1 MQNFSKESPK
11 DGKLLYCCLVRLLI
25 ITQRVDQTDPI
36 LGFFH
41 GWLRAFGEH
50 GIGVTVIGQQTGS
63 YDLPENVRVHSLE
76 KEKGRERLS
85 QIARFWKIIFLESR
99 SYDRVFVHMTP
110 IWVVLGWPVWTIL
123 RKPIFLWYEARGG
136 GWSLLFALRMVRK
149 VFGATD
155 YGLPRNSRRHVIVG
169 HGIDTERFRP
179 DLGRHQ
185 EGLLVTVGRVTPV
198 KHYDVLLHAL
208 VILPQHCQLRIAG
221 GTFTD
226 RDRKEEKRLQALIAE
241 LGLATRVMMGWIAP
255 IEIVTLLQSADCM
268 LHACTG
274 GLDKCVLEAMACGC
288 PVVSSS
294 EAASRVLPPICVST
308 NEEMAERV
316 RRILGLSPEDRAELS
331 RELRQRVV
339 NGHSLQHLIQR
350 LIEEMR

>member
-1 MQNFSKESPK
+1 M
-11 DGKLLYCCLVRLLI
+11 RLLI

-41 GWLRAFGEH
+41 GWLRVFGEQ
-50 GIGVTVIGQQTGS
+50 GISITVIGQRVGNC
-63 YDLPENVRVHSLE
+63 DLPPNVRVLSLG
-76 KEKGRERLS
+76 KEGKRRR
-85 QIARFWKIIFLESR
+85 IAQVMRFWKLIISESH

-110 IWVVLGWPVWTIL
+110 IWVVLGWPVWVIL
-123 RKPIFLWYEARGG
+123 RKPVFLWYEARGG

-169 HGIDTERFRP
+169 HGIDTERFRSDP
-179 DLGRHQ
+179 GKHC
-185 EGLLVTVGRVTPV
+185 EGFLVTIGRVTPV
-198 KHYDVLLHAL
+198 KHYDVLLRAL
-208 VILPQHCQLRIAG
+208 AELPQHCRLQIAG
-221 GTFTD
+221 GTFTE
-226 RDRKEEKRLQALIAE
+226 RDRKEERRLQELIAE
-241 LGLATRVMMGWIAP
+241 LRLSTRVTMGWIAP
-255 IEIVTLLQSADCM
+255 LDIVTLFQRADCM
-268 LHACTG
+268 VHACTG

-288 PVVSSS
+288 PVISSS
-294 EAASRVLPPICVST
+294 EAASRVLPPVCTAT

-316 RRILGLSPEDRAELS
+316 RKMLSLSSEDRADLS

-350 LIEEMR
+350 LVEEMR